1 MRINVHFVDHS
12 NERELKPL
20 MNVNEIDG
28 VSSFFQFDL
37 LIRPRIPRI
46 NLDQRVKL
54 GWNYYVFN

>member
-37 LIRPRIPRI
+37 LIRRIPRI